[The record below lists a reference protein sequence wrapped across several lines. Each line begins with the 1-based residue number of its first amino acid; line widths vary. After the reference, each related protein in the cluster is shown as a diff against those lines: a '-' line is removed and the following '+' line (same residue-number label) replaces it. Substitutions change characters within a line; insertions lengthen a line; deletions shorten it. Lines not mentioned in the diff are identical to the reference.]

1 MKKPVP
7 NLRVLAVQ
15 TVFVLAA
22 LLVSPFTLQASKEM
36 DALLKVLLL
45 RNIITQED
53 VDAIKAEA
61 AAIVE
66 EEAKEAERQPAQPEV
81 VEVPAPAA
89 PESPI
94 QISDKVES
102 VNLYANARIRYH
114 HQELTFHEALLPA
127 NAKQVQRR
135 TRPLYRLK
143 LGSVTQFKDSP
154 LSFGAQ
160 LETATTNDSTNA
172 DFGGF
177 WDKLGGGINVGRLY
191 LNYQVDDDFLVTVG
205 KHQGIYKLPNML
217 WGGDM
222 NPEGISETWTMGPA
236 VIHAG
241 QYLIDNENESKAT
254 LYDGDVGDDYMFI
267 LQAVLS
273 LGDLTVAPL
282 FMTSIG
288 DGQSIYPERG
298 SFSGVNSLPYF
309 RNFDVGLLIWD
320 YDMGPGKIF
329 GALGRNFENKSLQ
342 NNPASPFYDATRS
355 GEDRGNLAQLGYQ
368 HGAARLKGQS
378 QWSVEYRY
386 IEGAAY
392 SPNLTDPDWSRGMLN
407 QSGLILN
414 YKYQLT
420 DFLQFGATFMEGSVI
435 DEAYYSRASG
445 ITESDLILLDAMLSF

>member
-89 PESPI
+89 SESPI

-355 GEDRGNLAQLGYQ
+355 GDDRGNLAQLGYQ
-368 HGAARLKGQS
+368 HGGQ
-378 QWSVEYRY
+378 
-386 IEGAAY
+386 
-392 SPNLTDPDWSRGMLN
+392 T
-407 QSGLILN
+407 
-414 YKYQLT
+414 
-420 DFLQFGATFMEGSVI
+420 EGSVSMVGRI
-435 DEAYYSRASG
+435 PLYRGSGLFPEPDGSRLVEGHAEPIG
-445 ITESDLILLDAMLSF
+445 LNPEL